1 MYFNSRIYDIRY
13 AERRFFCKSYRHADN
28 LEQGVEKMETIKIK
42 ISKIEINDDRVE
54 GGKGDIESL
63 ARNLDRYGQINAVTV
78 VKADAGNNCIY
89 RVIAGRR
96 RIAAAE
102 LLGWEEI
109 RADVYESGE
118 IDSANE
124 EMIALSENAA
134 REEMNA
140 IDEGVLYANELKK
153 GTPVEELAAL
163 FCRNKKTV
171 YQRARLASLIP
182 EMRDLY
188 KDGKL
193 PLYIAAMAA
202 DLPEDAQKK
211 CAEKAK
217 AKSWGTIAEWEVKG
231 IISEVT
237 NDRIEKLGICE
248 KCLTCNKRT
257 RHSDRE
263 LFPELSDS
271 GDRCFDHECFLR
283 NLKIKI
289 ETEFEN
295 FKKGCGAKVSRILT
309 DEDIPENL
317 NLSFKLEEIPED
329 VEDITDPA
337 PDEYEIKTK
346 LKSLGKIEYVAFWN
360 GTRFEIRDIAKEK
373 DIEELSEKSDD
384 DDEPSEWE
392 KSQREE
398 INDVCRNIPESDRNP
413 VLESPSGW
421 WETRRDIGDKFLE
434 KMKSA
439 VMESGK
445 GLEKEVV
452 ALVLLLKGIKGEFE
466 ELFPDAGLKDET
478 PCSNSLYEKLLG
490 IDKNI
495 LVRALLNKALGDYG
509 VKPGVVGLEKSDWP
523 KVFRHIGI
531 DLIELR
537 DEAVRETLGVGLPEE
552 KKSKENLAEDI
563 EKFGVFDDDVVE

>member
-1 MYFNSRIYDIRY
+1 
-13 AERRFFCKSYRHADN
+13 
-28 LEQGVEKMETIKIK
+28 METRKIK

-63 ARNLDRYGQINAVTV
+63 ARNLDKYGQINAVTV
-78 VKADAGNNCIY
+78 VKTGAGSDYIY

-140 IDEGVLYANELKK
+140 IDEGILYANELKK

-182 EMRDLY
+182 EMRGLY

-217 AKSWGTIAEWEVKG
+217 EKSWGTISEWEVKG

-237 NDRIEKLGICE
+237 NDRIGKLGICE
-248 KCLTCNKRT
+248 KCLTCPKRT

-295 FKKGCGAKVSRILT
+295 FKKGCGTKVSRILT

-317 NLSFKLEEIPED
+317 DLSFKLEEIPED
-329 VEDITDPA
+329 VEDITDPS

-360 GTRFEIRDIAKEK
+360 GTRFEIRDIAKDS
-373 DIEELSEKSDD
+373 DIEELSEKSDG

-413 VLESPSGW
+413 VLESPSDW
-421 WETRRDIGDKFLE
+421 WETRRDIGEKFLE

-445 GLEKEVV
+445 GLEKEII
-452 ALVLLLKGIKGEFE
+452 ALVFLLKGRKEEFE

-478 PCSNSLYEKLLG
+478 PCSNSLYEKLLE
-490 IDKNI
+490 IDRNI

-531 DLIELR
+531 DLAELR
-537 DEAVRETLGVGLPEE
+537 DEAVRETIGVGLPEE

>member
-1 MYFNSRIYDIRY
+1 
-13 AERRFFCKSYRHADN
+13 
-28 LEQGVEKMETIKIK
+28 METIKIK

>member
-1 MYFNSRIYDIRY
+1 
-13 AERRFFCKSYRHADN
+13 
-28 LEQGVEKMETIKIK
+28 METRKIK

-54 GGKGDIESL
+54 GGMGDIESL
-63 ARNLDRYGQINAVTV
+63 ARNLEKYGQINAITV
-78 VKADAGNNCIY
+78 VKASADSDFIF
-89 RVIAGRR
+89 RIIAGRR
-96 RIAAAE
+96 RVTAAKS
-102 LLGWEEI
+102 LGWDEI
-109 RADVYESGE
+109 RADVYDWDE
-118 IDSANE
+118 ISEENE

-140 IDEGVLYANELKK
+140 IDEGVLYANELKR

-171 YQRARLASLIP
+171 YQRAKLASLIP

-217 AKSWGTIAEWEVKG
+217 ERSWGTISEWEVKG

-237 NDRIEKLGICE
+237 NDRIGKLGICE
-248 KCLTCNKRT
+248 KCLTCDKRT

-263 LFPELSDS
+263 LFPEISDS
-271 GDRCFDHECFLR
+271 GDRCFDHECFLQ

-295 FKKGCGAKVSRILT
+295 FKKGCGAKVQRILT
-309 DEDIPENL
+309 DEEIPENL
-317 NLSFKLEEIPED
+317 NLSFRLEGIPGD
-329 VEDITDPA
+329 VEDVTDYTDG
-337 PDEYEIKTK
+337 DEAE
-346 LKSLGKIEYVAFWN
+346 LKERLESLGKVEAVGFWT
-360 GTRFEIRDIAKEK
+360 GEKFEVREIAKDV
-373 DIEELSEKSDD
+373 DIEELSGKPD

-392 KSQREE
+392 KSQMEE
-398 INDVCRNIPESDRNP
+398 INDVCRNIPESDRNS
-413 VLESPSGW
+413 VLESPSDW
-421 WETRRDIGDKFLE
+421 WETRRDIGEKFLE

-439 VMESGK
+439 VMESGN
-445 GLEKEVV
+445 GLEKEII
-452 ALVLLLKGIKGEFE
+452 ALVFLLKGSREEFE
-466 ELFPDAGLKDET
+466 EFFPAAGLKDET

-490 IDKNI
+490 IDRNI
-495 LVRALLNKALGDYG
+495 LVRALLNKVLGGYG

-531 DLIELR
+531 DLAELR
-537 DEAVRETLGVGLPEE
+537 DEAVRETMGIGLPEE

-563 EKFGVFDDDVVE
+563 EKFGVFDDDVE

>member
-1 MYFNSRIYDIRY
+1 
-13 AERRFFCKSYRHADN
+13 
-28 LEQGVEKMETIKIK
+28 METRKIK

-54 GGKGDIESL
+54 GGMGDIESL
-63 ARNLDRYGQINAVTV
+63 ARNLDRYGQINAITV
-78 VKADAGNNCIY
+78 VKASADSDFIF
-89 RVIAGRR
+89 RIIAGRR
-96 RIAAAE
+96 RVTAAKS
-102 LLGWEEI
+102 LGWEEI

-140 IDEGVLYANELKK
+140 IDEGILYANELKK

-171 YQRARLASLIP
+171 YQRAKLASLIP

-202 DLPEDAQKK
+202 DLPEGAQKK

-217 AKSWGTIAEWEVKG
+217 ERSWGTLSEWEVKG

-237 NDRIEKLGICE
+237 NDRIGKLGICE
-248 KCLTCNKRT
+248 KCLACDKRT

-263 LFPELSDS
+263 LFPEISDS
-271 GDRCFDHECFLR
+271 GDRCFDHECFLL

-295 FKKGCGAKVSRILT
+295 FKKGCGAKVQRILT

-317 NLSFKLEEIPED
+317 NLSFKLEEIPGD
-329 VEDITDPA
+329 VEDITDYTDG
-337 PDEYEIKTK
+337 DEAE
-346 LKSLGKIEYVAFWN
+346 LKERLESLGKAETVGFWT
-360 GTRFEIRDIAKEK
+360 GEKFEIREIAKNA

-384 DDEPSEWE
+384 DEPSEWE
-392 KSQREE
+392 KSQMEE

-413 VLESPSGW
+413 VLESPSDW
-421 WETRRDIGDKFLE
+421 WETRRDIGEKFLE

-445 GLEKEVV
+445 GLEKEII
-452 ALVLLLKGIKGEFE
+452 ALVFLLNGSKGEVE
-466 ELFPDAGLKDET
+466 ELFPEAGLKDET
-478 PCSNSLYEKLLG
+478 PYSYSLYEKLLE
-490 IDKNI
+490 IDRNS
-495 LVRALLNKALGDYG
+495 LVRALLNKVLGGYG
-509 VKPGVVGLEKSDWP
+509 VKPNIIGLEKSDWP
-523 KVFRHIGI
+523 KVFRHLGI
-531 DLIELR
+531 DLAELR
-537 DEAVRETLGVGLPEE
+537 DEAVREIIGVGLPEE

-563 EKFGVFDDDVVE
+563 EKFGVFDDDDVVE

>member
-1 MYFNSRIYDIRY
+1 
-13 AERRFFCKSYRHADN
+13 
-28 LEQGVEKMETIKIK
+28 METRKIK

-63 ARNLDRYGQINAVTV
+63 ARNLDKYGQINAITV
-78 VKADAGNNCIY
+78 VKTGAGSDYIY
-89 RVIAGRR
+89 RAIAGRR

-217 AKSWGTIAEWEVKG
+217 AKSWGTISEWEVKG

-248 KCLTCNKRT
+248 KCLTCDKRT

-263 LFPELSDS
+263 LFPEISNE

-295 FKKGCGAKVSRILT
+295 FKKRCGAKFQRILT
-309 DEDIPENL
+309 DENIPENL
-317 NLSFKLEEIPED
+317 NLSFKLEEIPGD
-329 VEDITDPA
+329 MEDITDPA

-346 LKSLGKIEYVAFWN
+346 LNSLGKIEYVAFWN

-373 DIEELSEKSDD
+373 DIEELSGKSDG

-413 VLESPSGW
+413 VLESPSDW
-421 WETRRDIGDKFLE
+421 WETRRDINEKFLE

-445 GLEKEVV
+445 GLEKEIL
-452 ALVLLLKGIKGEFE
+452 ALVFLLKGRKEEFE
-466 ELFPDAGLKDET
+466 EFFPDAGLKDET
-478 PCSNSLYEKLLG
+478 PCSNSLYEKLLE
-490 IDKNI
+490 IDRNI

-531 DLIELR
+531 DLVELR
-537 DEAVRETLGVGLPEE
+537 DEAVRETIGAGLPEE

-563 EKFGVFDDDVVE
+563 EKFGVFDDDVE

>member
-1 MYFNSRIYDIRY
+1 
-13 AERRFFCKSYRHADN
+13 
-28 LEQGVEKMETIKIK
+28 METRKIK

-78 VKADAGNNCIY
+78 IKADAGSDYIY
-89 RVIAGRR
+89 RIIAGRR

-109 RADVYESGE
+109 RADVYEPGE

-140 IDEGVLYANELKK
+140 IDEGILYANELKK

-217 AKSWGTIAEWEVKG
+217 ERSWGTISEWEVKG
-231 IISEVT
+231 MISEVT
-237 NDRIEKLGICE
+237 NDRIGKLGACE
-248 KCLTCNKRT
+248 KCLACNKRT

-263 LFPELSDS
+263 LFPEISDS
-271 GDRCFDHECFLR
+271 GDRCFDHECFLL
-283 NLKIKI
+283 NLKRKI
-289 ETEFEN
+289 ETDFEN
-295 FKKGCGAKVSRILT
+295 FKNGCGTKVSRMLT
-309 DEDIPENL
+309 DEDVPENL

-329 VEDITDPA
+329 VEDITDYA
-337 PDEYEIKTK
+337 DGDEAE
-346 LKSLGKIEYVAFWN
+346 LKERLESLGKAETVGFWT
-360 GTRFEIRDIAKEK
+360 GEKFEVREIAKDS
-373 DIEELSEKSDD
+373 DIEELSERSDG

-413 VLESPSGW
+413 VLESPAHW
-421 WETRRDIGDKFLE
+421 WEKRRDIGDKFLE

-478 PCSNSLYEKLLG
+478 PYSNSLYEKLLE
-490 IDKNI
+490 IDKNT

-531 DLIELR
+531 DLAGLR
-537 DEAVRETLGVGLPEE
+537 DEAVREIIGAGLPEE

-563 EKFGVFDDDVVE
+563 EKFGVFDDDVE

>member
-1 MYFNSRIYDIRY
+1 
-13 AERRFFCKSYRHADN
+13 
-28 LEQGVEKMETIKIK
+28 METRKIK

-63 ARNLDRYGQINAVTV
+63 ARNLNKYGQINAVTV
-78 VKADAGNNCIY
+78 VKADAGSDYIY

-109 RADVYESGE
+109 RADVYDFDE
-118 IDSANE
+118 IDSESE

-140 IDEGVLYANELKK
+140 IDEGILYANELKK

-217 AKSWGTIAEWEVKG
+217 EKSWGTISEWEVKG

-271 GDRCFDHECFLR
+271 GDRCFDHECFLL

-295 FKKGCGAKVSRILT
+295 FKKGCGTKVSRILT
-309 DEDIPENL
+309 DVDIPENL
-317 NLSFKLEEIPED
+317 NLSFRLEEIPGD
-329 VEDITDPA
+329 VEDITDYTDG
-337 PDEYEIKTK
+337 DEAE
-346 LKSLGKIEYVAFWN
+346 LKERLESLGKAETVGFWT
-360 GTRFEIRDIAKEK
+360 GEKFEVREIAKET
-373 DIEELSEKSDD
+373 DLEELSEKSDG

-413 VLESPSGW
+413 VLESPSDW
-421 WETRRDIGDKFLE
+421 WETRRDIGEKFLE

-439 VMESGK
+439 VMVSGK
-445 GLEKEVV
+445 GLEKEII
-452 ALVLLLKGIKGEFE
+452 ALVFLMKGRKEEFE
-466 ELFPDAGLKDET
+466 EFFPDAGLRDET
-478 PCSNSLYEKLLG
+478 PCSNSLYEKLLE
-490 IDKNI
+490 IDRNI

-537 DEAVRETLGVGLPEE
+537 DEAVRETIGVGLPEE

>member
-1 MYFNSRIYDIRY
+1 
-13 AERRFFCKSYRHADN
+13 
-28 LEQGVEKMETIKIK
+28 METRKIK

-78 VKADAGNNCIY
+78 VKAGAGSDYIY

-96 RIAAAE
+96 RIAAAK

-182 EMRDLY
+182 EMRGLY

-217 AKSWGTIAEWEVKG
+217 GKSWGTISEWEVKG

-237 NDRIEKLGICE
+237 NDRLEKLGICE

-263 LFPELSDS
+263 LFPEISDS

-283 NLKIKI
+283 SLKIKI

-295 FKKGCGAKVSRILT
+295 FKKGCGSKVFRILT

-317 NLSFKLEEIPED
+317 NLSFRLEEIPED
-329 VEDITDPA
+329 VEDITDPS

-360 GTRFEIRDIAKEK
+360 GTRFEIRDIAKET

-384 DDEPSEWE
+384 DEPSEWE
-392 KSQREE
+392 KSQMEE

-413 VLESPSGW
+413 VLESPSKW
-421 WETRRDIGDKFLE
+421 WETRRDIGEKFLE

-439 VMESGK
+439 VMGGK
-445 GLEKEVV
+445 GLEKEIV
-452 ALVLLLKGIKGEFE
+452 ALFFLLKGCKEEFE
-466 ELFPDAGLKDET
+466 EFFPDAGLKDEP
-478 PCSNSLYEKLLG
+478 PCSNSLYEKLLE

-531 DLIELR
+531 DLAELR
-537 DEAVRETLGVGLPEE
+537 DEAVRETIGVGLPEE

>member
-1 MYFNSRIYDIRY
+1 
-13 AERRFFCKSYRHADN
+13 
-28 LEQGVEKMETIKIK
+28 METRKIK

-54 GGKGDIESL
+54 GGMGDIESL
-63 ARNLDRYGQINAVTV
+63 ARNLEKYGQINAITV
-78 VKADAGNNCIY
+78 VKASADSDFIF
-89 RVIAGRR
+89 RIIAGRR
-96 RIAAAE
+96 RVTAAKS
-102 LLGWEEI
+102 LGWEEI

-118 IDSANE
+118 IDSENE

-140 IDEGVLYANELKK
+140 IDEGILYANELKK

-171 YQRARLASLIP
+171 YQRAKLASLIP

-217 AKSWGTIAEWEVKG
+217 ERSWGTISEWEVKALV
-231 IISEVT
+231 SEVT
-237 NDRIEKLGICE
+237 NDRIGKLGICE
-248 KCLTCNKRT
+248 KCLTCDKRT

-263 LFPELSDS
+263 LFPEISDS
-271 GDRCFDHECFLR
+271 GDRCFDHECFLQ

-295 FKKGCGAKVSRILT
+295 FKKGCGAKVHRILT
-309 DEDIPENL
+309 DEEIPENL
-317 NLSFKLEEIPED
+317 NLSFRLEEIPGD
-329 VEDITDPA
+329 VEDITDYTDG
-337 PDEYEIKTK
+337 DEAE
-346 LKSLGKIEYVAFWN
+346 LKERLESLGKAETVGFWT
-360 GTRFEIRDIAKEK
+360 GEKFEIREIAKNA
-373 DIEELSEKSDD
+373 DIEKLSEKS

-392 KSQREE
+392 KSQMEE

-413 VLESPSGW
+413 VLESPSDW
-421 WETRRDIGDKFLE
+421 WETRRDIGEKFLE

-439 VMESGK
+439 VMESGN
-445 GLEKEVV
+445 GMEKEII
-452 ALVLLLKGIKGEFE
+452 ALVFLLKGIKEEFE
-466 ELFPDAGLKDET
+466 EFFPDAGLKDEA
-478 PCSNSLYEKLLG
+478 PCSNSLYEKLLE
-490 IDKNI
+490 IDRNT
-495 LVRALLNKALGDYG
+495 LVRALLNKVLGGYG

-531 DLIELR
+531 DLAELR

>member
-1 MYFNSRIYDIRY
+1 
-13 AERRFFCKSYRHADN
+13 
-28 LEQGVEKMETIKIK
+28 METRKIK
-42 ISKIEINDDRVE
+42 ISEIEMNEDRTE

-63 ARNLDRYGQINAVTV
+63 ARNLEKYGQINAVTV
-78 VKADAGNNCIY
+78 VKTTVESDYTFRI
-89 RVIAGRR
+89 IAGRR
-96 RIAAAE
+96 RVTAAKS
-102 LLGWEEI
+102 LGWEEI
-109 RADVYESGE
+109 RADVYEVDE
-118 IDSANE
+118 ISAESE

-140 IDEGVLYANELKK
+140 IDEGILYANELKK

-171 YQRARLASLIP
+171 YQRAKLASLIP
-182 EMRDLY
+182 EMRELY
-188 KDGKL
+188 KAEKL
-193 PLYIAAMAA
+193 PLHIAAMAA
-202 DLPEDAQKK
+202 ELPEEAQKK

-217 AKSWGTIAEWEVKG
+217 EKSWGTISEWEVKG

-271 GDRCFDHECFLR
+271 GDRCFDHECFLL

-289 ETEFEN
+289 ETEFED
-295 FKKGCGAKVSRILT
+295 FKKGCGTKVSRILT
-309 DEDIPENL
+309 DVDIPENL
-317 NLSFKLEEIPED
+317 NLSFRLEEIPED
-329 VEDITDPA
+329 VEDITDYTDG
-337 PDEYEIKTK
+337 DEAE
-346 LKSLGKIEYVAFWN
+346 LKERLESLGKAETVGFWT
-360 GTRFEIRDIAKEK
+360 GEKFEVRKIAKET
-373 DIEELSEKSDD
+373 DIEELSEKSDG

-413 VLESPSGW
+413 VLESPSDW
-421 WETRRDIGDKFLE
+421 WETRRDIGEKFLE

-439 VMESGK
+439 VMTSGK
-445 GLEKEVV
+445 GLEKEII
-452 ALVLLLKGIKGEFE
+452 ALVFLMKGRKEEFE

-478 PCSNSLYEKLLG
+478 PCSNSLYEKLLE
-490 IDKNI
+490 IDRNI
-495 LVRALLNKALGDYG
+495 LVRALLNKVLGDYG

-531 DLIELR
+531 DLVELR
-537 DEAVRETLGVGLPEE
+537 DEAVRETIGVGLPEE

>member
-1 MYFNSRIYDIRY
+1 
-13 AERRFFCKSYRHADN
+13 
-28 LEQGVEKMETIKIK
+28 METRKIK

-78 VKADAGNNCIY
+78 VKTGAGSNCIY

-140 IDEGVLYANELKK
+140 IDEGILYANELKK

-217 AKSWGTIAEWEVKG
+217 EKSWGTISEWEVKG

-271 GDRCFDHECFLR
+271 GDRCFDHECFLM
-283 NLKIKI
+283 NLKRKI

-295 FKKGCGAKVSRILT
+295 FKNECGAKVSRILT
-309 DEDIPENL
+309 DVDIPENL

-329 VEDITDPA
+329 VEDITDYA
-337 PDEYEIKTK
+337 DGDEAE
-346 LKSLGKIEYVAFWN
+346 LKERLEALGKAETVGFWT
-360 GTRFEIRDIAKEK
+360 GEKFEVREIAKDS
-373 DIEELSEKSDD
+373 DIEELSEKSG

-398 INDVCRNIPESDRNP
+398 INDVCRNIPESDRKP
-413 VLESPSGW
+413 VLESPSDW
-421 WETRRDIGDKFLE
+421 WETRRDIGERFLE

-445 GLEKEVV
+445 GLEKEIV
-452 ALVLLLKGIKGEFE
+452 ALVLLMKGSKGEFE

-478 PCSNSLYEKLLG
+478 PYSNSLYEKLLE
-490 IDKNI
+490 IDKNT
-495 LVRALLNKALGDYG
+495 LVRALLKKVLGDYG

-531 DLIELR
+531 DLVELR
-537 DEAVRETLGVGLPEE
+537 DEAVKETLGVGLPEE
-552 KKSKENLAEDI
+552 KKIKEKLVEDI
-563 EKFGVFDDDVVE
+563 EKFGVFDDDVE